1 MCEVNEIPQ
10 RQCMFSLSQQA
21 ALKFSYCVQ
30 DEADSCATGKWTYDD
45 VPMKPFRTVM
55 VIPTDRMGTIMD
67 KMTEYLSV

>member
-1 MCEVNEIPQ
+1 
-10 RQCMFSLSQQA
+10 MFSLSQQA
-21 ALKFSYCVQ
+21 TLKFSYCVQ

-55 VIPTDRMGTIMD
+55 VIPMDRMGTIMD